1 MWRISALVAV
11 VAAAILFPM
20 WVPVNYFIH
29 LAVLAMVFMIVAQ
42 GANLIQGYTGY
53 VSIAQG
59 AFMGIGAYAS
69 ALLSVDGGWPVWAA
83 IAVAPILTAVTAII
97 AGYPSLRVKG
107 HYFAIVTMAL
117 NMVVFIVLVNWIPVT
132 GGEGG
137 YPGIPM
143 PEPIGFGEWAID
155 VDSRIAMY
163 YIVLAAL
170 LLVMVLMAAIVRSRV
185 GRVLLAIRQNETF
198 AEAAGIAAWKY
209 KLFAFAGSGA
219 LAGFAGALY
228 AHYMGFLSPTP
239 FSVDAS
245 LNAILAVILGGSGT
259 LSGPL
264 VGAMLTILL
273 PEVLRVAEVF
283 RLIVY
288 GLLLVI
294 VMIFLPH
301 GLVPALVGRVAALRR
316 GRVRADP
323 LAPGG
328 KRGET

>member
-1 MWRISALVAV
+1 MLRATMLAAV
-11 VAAAILFPM
+11 VAAAILFPL
-20 WVPVNYFIH
+20 WVTVNYFVH

-42 GANLIQGYTGY
+42 SVNLVQGYTGY

-59 AFMGIGAYAS
+59 GFMGIGAYAS
-69 ALLSVDGGWPVWAA
+69 ALLSVDGGWPVWLSIAA
-83 IAVAPILTAVTAII
+83 ASAITGFTALL

-117 NMVVFIVLVNWIPVT
+117 NMVVFIVLVNWIPLT

-143 PEPIGFGEWAID
+143 PEPIGFGDWAIA

-163 YIVLAAL
+163 YIVLAGL
-170 LLVMVLMAAIVRSRV
+170 LLVMALMAAIVRSRV

-209 KLFAFAGSGA
+209 KLFAFTGSGV

-264 VGAMLTILL
+264 VGGLLTVLL
-273 PEVLRVAEVF
+273 PEALRVAEVF

-288 GLLLVI
+288 GLLLVV

-301 GLVPALVGRVAALRR
+301 GLVPAVAGRLSRVRR
-316 GRVRADP
+316 GADARTP
-323 LAPGG
+323 LA
-328 KRGET
+328 RGNE

>member
-1 MWRISALVAV
+1 MLRATLLVAV
-11 VAAAILFPM
+11 VAAAILFPL
-20 WVPVNYFIH
+20 WVTVNYFVH

-42 GANLIQGYTGY
+42 SVNLIQGYTGY

-59 AFMGIGAYAS
+59 GFMGIGAYAS
-69 ALLSVDGGWPVWAA
+69 ALLSVDGGWPVWLSIVAA
-83 IAVAPILTAVTAII
+83 SAITGLTALL

-117 NMVVFIVLVNWIPVT
+117 NMVVFIVLVNWIPLT

-143 PEPIGFGEWAID
+143 PEPIGFGDWAIP

-163 YIVLAAL
+163 YIVLAGL
-170 LLVMVLMAAIVRSRV
+170 LLVMALMAAIVRSRV

-209 KLFAFAGSGA
+209 KLFAFAASGV

-264 VGAMLTILL
+264 VGGLLTVLL
-273 PEVLRVAEVF
+273 PEALRVAEVF

-288 GLLLVI
+288 GLLLVV

-301 GLVPALVGRVAALRR
+301 GLVPALVGRLSRLRR
-316 GRVRADP
+316 GAAARAP
-323 LAPGG
+323 LA
-328 KRGET
+328 GEKE

>member
-1 MWRISALVAV
+1 MMRHTFL
-11 VAAAILFPM
+11 AAAIVAAIAFPM
-20 WVPVNYFIH
+20 LVTVNYFVH
-29 LAVLAMVFMIVAQ
+29 LAVLSMVFMIVAQ
-42 GANLIQGYTGY
+42 SVNLIQGYTGY

-59 AFMGIGAYAS
+59 GFMGIGAYAS
-69 ALLSVDGGWPVWAA
+69 ALLSVDAGWSVWAS
-83 IAVAPILTAVTAII
+83 IAVSPVI
-97 AGYPSLRVKG
+97 AGLVALVVGYPSLRVKG

-137 YPGIPM
+137 YPGVPM
-143 PEPIGFGEWAID
+143 PEPIGFGDWAIEI
-155 VDSRIAMY
+155 DSRQAMY
-163 YIVLAAL
+163 YVVLAAL
-170 LLVMVLMAAIVRSRV
+170 LLVMAVMAAIVRSRI

-209 KLFAFAGSGA
+209 KLFAFSAAGA

-264 VGAMLTILL
+264 VGGLLTVLL
-273 PEVLRVAEVF
+273 PEMLRVAEVF
-283 RLIVY
+283 RLIIY
-288 GLLLVI
+288 GLLLVV

-301 GLVPALVGRVAALRR
+301 GLVPALVGRVAKWREARDTGASPAR
-316 GRVRADP
+316 NKP
-323 LAPGG
+323 
-328 KRGET
+328 

>member
-1 MWRISALVAV
+1 MLRNVILAAV
-11 VAAAILFPM
+11 IAAAVFFPM
-20 WVPVNYFIH
+20 WVTVNYFVH

-42 GANLIQGYTGY
+42 SANLIQGYTGY

-59 AFMGIGAYAS
+59 GFMGVGAYAS
-69 ALLSVDGGWPVWAA
+69 ALLSVDAGWPVWLS
-83 IAVAPILTAVTAII
+83 IAVAPLVTGITALI

-117 NMVVFIVLVNWIPVT
+117 NMVVFIVLVNWMQVT

-143 PEPIGFGEWAID
+143 PEPIGFGDWAIA

-170 LLVMVLMAAIVRSRV
+170 LLVMAAMAAVVRSRV
-185 GRVLLAIRQNETF
+185 GRVLMAIRQNETF
-198 AEAAGIAAWKY
+198 AESAGIATWKY
-209 KLFAFAGSGA
+209 KLFAFTASGM

-228 AHYMGFLSPTP
+228 AHYMGFLSPNP

-264 VGAMLTILL
+264 VGALLTVLL
-273 PEVLRVAEVF
+273 PEVLRVAEIF

-301 GLVPALVGRVAALRR
+301 GLVPALVDRLSRLRR
-316 GRVRADP
+316 VRTAEVP
-323 LAPGG
+323 AMKEGG
-328 KRGET
+328 